1 MAEKDSR
8 DLEPTVEQANL
19 EVEELTDEGLEEASG
34 GVAADSD
41 VIIINNCNC

>member
-19 EVEELTDEGLEEASG
+19 EVEELTFGDYTKLVVGWLTK
-34 GVAADSD
+34 
-41 VIIINNCNC
+41 NPW